1 MQIKK
6 NVLNQNVLKNLKRNS
21 CEKLE
26 QNENLAK
33 KVDNKK
39 KKNYELLVR
48 TCFFPSTVN
57 FILHIR
63 PSTITPVKCLL
74 LIPAIFCKK
83 TKTKIGSRSGKLFGS
98 GSATLTFFA
107 IVCGHFVFNS
117 WVKNWLYFHLPSFS
131 MLVEWLFSSSSCCL
145 VRWYFSLL
153 SLCGLINRLCC
164 PGTR

>member
-63 PSTITPVKCLL
+63 PTTITPVKCIL
-74 LIPAIFCKK
+74 
-83 TKTKIGSRSGKLFGS
+83 
-98 GSATLTFFA
+98 
-107 IVCGHFVFNS
+107 
-117 WVKNWLYFHLPSFS
+117 
-131 MLVEWLFSSSSCCL
+131 
-145 VRWYFSLL
+145 
-153 SLCGLINRLCC
+153 
-164 PGTR
+164 